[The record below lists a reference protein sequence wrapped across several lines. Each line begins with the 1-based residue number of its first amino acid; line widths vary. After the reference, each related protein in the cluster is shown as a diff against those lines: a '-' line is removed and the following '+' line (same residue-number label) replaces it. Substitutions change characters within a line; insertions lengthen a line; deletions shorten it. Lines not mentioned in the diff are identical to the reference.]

1 MVPIRSFGFHWVITG
16 SEAKFH
22 QNWYRL
28 SLITIIVPDDD
39 DDDDV
44 VVVAEFSHNA
54 IYKFNISSNDGDG
67 AAEEY

>member
-1 MVPIRSFGFHWVITG
+1 MVPIQSFGFHWVITG

-22 QNWYRL
+22 QNWYRH

-39 DDDDV
+39 DDDI
-44 VVVAEFSHNA
+44 VVAEFSHNA
-54 IYKFNISSNDGDG
+54 IYKFNISSNNGDG